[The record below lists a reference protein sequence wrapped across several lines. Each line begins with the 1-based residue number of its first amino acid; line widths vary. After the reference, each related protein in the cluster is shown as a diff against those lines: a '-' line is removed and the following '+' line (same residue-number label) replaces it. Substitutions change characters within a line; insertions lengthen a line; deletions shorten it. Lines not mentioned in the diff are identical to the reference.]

1 VCLQRT
7 ERLLPYCLQLPP
19 LPRRCLAFHED
30 DSELAVD
37 AAEQRDYQEILDRP
51 SSARARRQCA
61 SIVAEFRTQLN
72 CRRDVYENMTL
83 RQPSSMDECRCYP
96 PCSDVM
102 YDARYSLSTL
112 PPITREHATFYSHLD
127 RFLQST
133 LSPDRKRLLGVKDSM
148 QTVHNSLYK
157 PKFHLLRH
165 FTTRHNALSVAH
177 AFWYRKKSYVL
188 CRRCCAA
195 RSAQHVATSATDVI
209 RNSVCS
215 VVCIKLRS
223 P

>member
-1 VCLQRT
+1 M
-7 ERLLPYCLQLPP
+7 PP
-19 LPRRCLAFHED
+19 STRISTGSYRALTHLTVKGKNMCHGWGKPT
-30 DSELAVD
+30 
-37 AAEQRDYQEILDRP
+37 ILTTISFDG
-51 SSARARRQCA
+51 
-61 SIVAEFRTQLN
+61 
-72 CRRDVYENMTL
+72 
-83 RQPSSMDECRCYP
+83 
-96 PCSDVM
+96 
-102 YDARYSLSTL
+102 
-112 PPITREHATFYSHLD
+112 
-127 RFLQST
+127 FLQST